1 MILTRFRVMRIA
13 INFITIVTF
22 LAVFCFVGCTK
33 DKQHP
38 GLKPEIMFLKTAEL
52 ISSDTIL
59 AINQKVKIGIEASS
73 KSSAPITQLTVIS
86 SFDEN
91 TTSIDSGLYSSEFQ
105 YTIEITKGLAE
116 TEHWRFYVKDRDGN
130 YSDTI
135 GLKLF
140 KDENSGFGPIQSFEN
155 IVLGGQFNPG
165 QGSFYSYETNHTYT
179 ITEAYNNQQLID
191 LLYYFDLVE
200 ADAHTIASP
209 GANIDQAIYNSDLAP
224 ANWTNRTTLRFEY
237 LPELTQEDF
246 ETCTNDSLIL
256 SNTFVFGSGKRKA
269 KNLSPGQ
276 MYAFVSETN
285 EKGIFLIRQRQGDAD
300 GIIQFSIKMQ
310 EP

>member
-1 MILTRFRVMRIA
+1 MRIV

-38 GLKPEIMFLKTAEL
+38 GLKPEIKFLKAAEL

-73 KSSAPITQLTVIS
+73 KSGAPITQLTVIS

-105 YTIEITKGLAE
+105 YNIEITKGLAE

-130 YSDTI
+130 CSDTI

-140 KDENSGFGPIQSFEN
+140 KDESSGFGPIQSFGN
-155 IVLGGQFNPG
+155 IVLGAQFNSDP
-165 QGSFYSYETNHTYT
+165 GSFYSYETNRTYT
-179 ITEAYNNQQLID
+179 ISEAYDNQQIID
-191 LLYYFDLVE
+191 LLYYYDIVE
-200 ADAHTIASP
+200 SDAHTIASP

-224 ANWTNRTTLRFEY
+224 ANWTTRTTLRFEY
-237 LPELTQEDF
+237 LPDLTAEDF
-246 ETCTNDSLIL
+246 ESCTNDSLIL

-276 MYAFVSETN
+276 IYAFVSETN
-285 EKGIFLIRQRQGDAD
+285 ERGIFTVQRLEGEAN
-300 GIIQFSIKMQ
+300 GYVEISIIMQ
-310 EP
+310 EQ